1 MFSIQINTL
10 QGKFRSQKISI
21 LAGIIPRN
29 NKLFSL
35 DEKEIFVDGKP
46 IENWLKND
54 FNSEYSIDIS
64 DFQFQA
70 EKGLFHIFGE
80 LFTSEINFIRNDQ
93 PDITSCALSLGKKA
107 GQSTCPEHESFQNNY
122 RCIGSCE
129 IRSSLNVKKAQST
142 PNYSRNTDYL
152 LFKKYR
158 HLYNINSVL

>member
-1 MFSIQINTL
+1 M
-10 QGKFRSQKISI
+10 
-21 LAGIIPRN
+21 AGIIPRN

-93 PDITSCALSLGKKA
+93 PDITTCALSLGKKA

-122 RCIGSCE
+122 RIQKILAFIFRIMIDMGLKCLMINYGS
-129 IRSSLNVKKAQST
+129 
-142 PNYSRNTDYL
+142 
-152 LFKKYR
+152 
-158 HLYNINSVL
+158 